1 MTQNKPAATPATVTL
16 TADSLRDLFGALA
29 AELAP
34 PEPALG
40 VDGDYERWR
49 EARDDRRA
57 GVLAELRMLARAC
70 AVPAIIGWDV
80 EAITKMAVAEVAK
93 TVGYAVKESG
103 E

>member
-1 MTQNKPAATPATVTL
+1 MTQNKPAATPATVTI
-16 TADSLRDLFGALA
+16 TADSLGALFGALA
-29 AELAP
+29 AELCP

-40 VDGDYERWR
+40 ADGDYERWR

-70 AVPAIIGWDV
+70 EVPANIGWEV
-80 EAITKMAVAEVAK
+80 EAITKMAVAELAK
-93 TVGYAVKESG
+93 PVGYAVKEAG